1 MHSIHTALLEIS
13 YEEIGPRNGP
23 PVLLLHGWPDA
34 PRGWTNVA
42 HRLHARGWRTIV
54 PYLRGFRP
62 TRFLSGDTPR
72 FAAGVALAQD
82 AIDLADALNIDRFAV
97 IGHDWGARAAY
108 TMAALFP
115 ERLTALAALALS
127 YQPRSIFR
135 VPDFEQSRR
144 LWYQWFQCTDGGSE
158 MVRKNPVGFARIQW
172 DTWSPPGWFDQ
183 TEFAATSETFL
194 GPDWVAITLNAYRA
208 RWISGEVTDARY
220 DALQRKLRDIE
231 LLSTPTLMIQG
242 ASDSCDAPQE
252 SEGLDKFF
260 VGGYQRLL
268 LDGVGHFP
276 HREAPG
282 LVADAVLGLLES
294 YAPGR

>member
-1 MHSIHTALLEIS
+1 
-13 YEEIGPRNGP
+13 
-23 PVLLLHGWPDA
+23 
-34 PRGWTNVA
+34 
-42 HRLHARGWRTIV
+42 
-54 PYLRGFRP
+54 LRGFRP
-62 TRFLSGDTPR
+62 TRFLSQDAPR

-82 AIDLADALNIDRFAV
+82 AVDLADALNIDRFAV

-231 LLSTPTLMIQG
+231 LLSPPTLMIQG

>member
-242 ASDSCDAPQE
+242 ASDSCDAPKE
-252 SEGLDKFF
+252 SEGLDQFF
-260 VGGYQRLL
+260 IGGYQRLL